1 MVPLDDGSGGLSR
14 RFSLRPK
21 RLIWKSY
28 DDGCVFFDL
37 DSAET
42 QLVSP
47 LGYFLLEHLSRH
59 PSGLVD
65 ASLVQRV
72 HEEEPEVPM
81 AECQAEVGEALEAL
95 LAAGLLTSVPCA
107 S

>member
-1 MVPLDDGSGGLSR
+1 LVPLDDGSGGLSR

-95 LAAGLLTSVPCA
+95 LAAGLLTSEPCA

>member
-1 MVPLDDGSGGLSR
+1 LAPLDDGSGGLSR

-42 QLVSP
+42 RLVSP
-47 LGYFLLEHLSRH
+47 LGHFLLEHLSRH
-59 PSGLVD
+59 LGGLLGAD
-65 ASLVQRV
+65 LVQRV

-81 AECQAEVGEALEAL
+81 PECQAEVREALEAL
-95 LAAGLLTSVPCA
+95 LAAGLLTSEPCA

>member
-1 MVPLDDGSGGLSR
+1 MSR

-42 QLVSP
+42 RLVSP
-47 LGYFLLEHLSRH
+47 LGHFLLEQLSLH
-59 PSGLVD
+59 PGGLPD
-65 ASLVQRV
+65 AALVQRV

-81 AECQAEVGEALEAL
+81 ADCQAEVDEALEAL
-95 LAAGLLTSVPCA
+95 LAAGLLTSEPCA